1 MSNCFRHATEV
12 LDKLDQE
19 RNKQWEHILN
29 SNQRKLIEIKYMSE
43 EETMAYLISTR
54 TKCEQ

>member
-1 MSNCFRHATEV
+1 MSNCFRNAQEV
-12 LDKLDQE
+12 LDRLNEE

-29 SNQRKLIEIKYMSE
+29 NKQRKYIEIKYMSE

-54 TKCEQ
+54 TK